1 MVCIV
6 GEAVRAV
13 RVVRAV
19 VRAARKVA
27 MWATVWKVP
36 MVEVP
41 MVEVSMVKVSM
52 VGEAVVGASIF
63 MGVEATTPTIVPV
76 SLGEQNN

>member
-1 MVCIV
+1 
-6 GEAVRAV
+6 
-13 RVVRAV
+13 
-19 VRAARKVA
+19 
-27 MWATVWKVP
+27 

-41 MVEVSMVKVSM
+41 MVGVPMVEAPMVKVSM